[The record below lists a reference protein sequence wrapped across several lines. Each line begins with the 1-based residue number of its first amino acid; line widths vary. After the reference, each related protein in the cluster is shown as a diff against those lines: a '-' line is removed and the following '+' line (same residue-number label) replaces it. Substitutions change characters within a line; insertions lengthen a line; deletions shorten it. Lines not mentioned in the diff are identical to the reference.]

1 MIDFQFTD
9 DHKTAAD
16 LARDV
21 ARKYLKPEIAE
32 LDRQQKYDPEFIKR
46 LRDADLLGVCIPEQ
60 YGGMGL
66 DYIALGLVCEEMEYV
81 DTSARVAFS
90 VHIGLNSLAI
100 YTWGN
105 EEQKQKY

>member
-1 MIDFQFTD
+1 MIDFELTD

-21 ARKYLKPEIAE
+21 AAKYLKPQIAE
-32 LDRQQKYDPEFIKR
+32 LDRQQKYDPEFLKR
-46 LRDADLLGVCIPEQ
+46 LNDADLLGICFPEK

-81 DTSARVAFS
+81 DTAARVIFS
-90 VHIGLNSLAI
+90 V
-100 YTWGN
+100 YR
-105 EEQKQKY
+105 